1 MPFNIIFP
9 DGDSTMALDTLINQ
23 WADEGNDQFLYGSP
37 NGVVLTLQRSAL
49 QEGTWTKHHREF
61 DFNTH
66 VNIPFSEDG
75 HNVHYASTSISGA
88 LKLEASWE
96 DPWKP
101 HCALDLLLNCAQA
114 ALPALQLQ
122 RFPPISRNYYPKHL
136 WISFSENDG
145 PFEMLGQ
152 SITGLGSDFAR
163 WATQTTSPR
172 TCTNQ
177 SLAEA
182 LALLSIRH
190 LWPTQPNREFG
201 RKAVQL
207 SGRKM
212 GIRLNLAA
220 HGRYPG
226 ILQDLKDMVHRIPQ
240 HASKEMDQP
249 HFAEH
254 LLQWIFG
261 GHLPPTKQ
269 QEIIQHEQDI
279 AQEQMLSATNH
290 EFREWLEKAH
300 DKGLWNLFRSLR
312 QKDHAWQRPF
322 QNALK
327 PENNSGELYGFLWRV
342 HSPSEASKNY
352 EEKHRTRPFNSKPL
366 IPISSRRSGG
376 NYQTKLPDL
385 MAFPTTSSVTCL
397 ILLWAN

>member
-1 MPFNIIFP
+1 
-9 DGDSTMALDTLINQ
+9 MALDTLINQ

-207 SGRKM
+207 SGRKWASVSTWQPM
-212 GIRLNLAA
+212 EGTRASF
-220 HGRYPG
+220 
-226 ILQDLKDMVHRIPQ
+226 RISRTWYIEY
-240 HASKEMDQP
+240 HNM
-249 HFAEH
+249 
-254 LLQWIFG
+254 
-261 GHLPPTKQ
+261 PPKKW
-269 QEIIQHEQDI
+269 
-279 AQEQMLSATNH
+279 TNH
-290 EFREWLEKAH
+290 TL
-300 DKGLWNLFRSLR
+300 LNI
-312 QKDHAWQRPF
+312 
-322 QNALK
+322 
-327 PENNSGELYGFLWRV
+327 Y
-342 HSPSEASKNY
+342 
-352 EEKHRTRPFNSKPL
+352 FNGSSVDTCPL
-366 IPISSRRSGG
+366 LSSRRSFSMSR
-376 NYQTKLPDL
+376 T
-385 MAFPTTSSVTCL
+385 
-397 ILLWAN
+397 